1 MKQEIHLTEAIFIVV
16 IFMNLKLKIFQIVR
30 LILKNY
36 DFSCR
41 IFIHLHNI
49 CFLQRKIAE
58 FLDIYDNPDNA
69 RKIHS
74 KKVALTGGIIL
85 LLNLLIVECF
95 LFLNF
100 DLLENFNPFKTKQDL
115 LIFSF
120 SSFLIFL
127 IGFIDDKTGL
137 SANLKFLMIII
148 TVPVITM
155 SDDLLI
161 QYIRISFLEETYK
174 LPYIVS
180 IFWTVLCF
188 LLFKCFKYV

>member
-1 MKQEIHLTEAIFIVV
+1 MLEKFI
-16 IFMNLKLKIFQIVR
+16 Q
-30 LILKNY
+30 
-36 DFSCR
+36 
-41 IFIHLHNI
+41 
-49 CFLQRKIAE
+49 
-58 FLDIYDNPDNA
+58 
-69 RKIHS
+69 

-100 DLLENFNPFKTKQDL
+100 DLLENLNPFKTKQDL

-137 SANLKFLMIII
+137 SANLKFLMMLII

-188 LLFKCFKYV
+188 LLF